1 MPTRRVWA
9 VRILNTS
16 GCYTGTLLGWIL
28 QQVQA
33 NGNMTMN
40 NGSMSGPAHSHES
53 TGGGRLLGPT
63 CFTLLT
69 YLWTQRCCCT
79 ESEPACRGPDTPLL
93 CFCSCLRHSVPPWL
107 RASRL
112 YIRWKMLREVFRTG
126 PTRPGAEKPR
136 FGFGWTQIKKSPP
149 GPSQNLPEPP
159 RRRTRLSNCQALGD
173 DVTRHNAPNSDLVEF
188 I

>member
-1 MPTRRVWA
+1 M
-9 VRILNTS
+9 
-16 GCYTGTLLGWIL
+16 GYIL

-33 NGNMTMN
+33 NGDMTVN
-40 NGSMSGPAHSHES
+40 NGPAGGPARGHQP
-53 TGGGRLLGPT
+53 TAGGRVPGPT
-63 CFTLLT
+63 SSTLSA
-69 YLWTQRCCCT
+69 YLWPQRCCCT

-93 CFCSCLRHSVPPWL
+93 CFCSCLRHSLPPWL
-107 RASRL
+107 QASRL

-126 PTRPGAEKPR
+126 PTRPGAQTPR

-159 RRRTRLSNCQALGD
+159 SRRTRLSDCQALVD
-173 DVTRHNAPNSDLVEF
+173 DVTRRNASNTDPVEF